1 MEIVAKYSEVR
12 EETFGQGWTEVAW
25 QHGPVHE
32 MLQCPACKAVT
43 LRSYYWDD
51 NALGEPLDY
60 HVLYPVPASNEL
72 GGLPDNIARAYE
84 AARRVRTIDPNAY
97 AVLVGRVVELIC
109 EDRGAKGK
117 FLSHKLRDLATR
129 GEIPKNLVPVA
140 KTLADLRNVGAHSS
154 LGELTAGEVP
164 LLDDLVR
171 SILEYVYA
179 APFVAHCANE
189 RLQRLIAR
197 RKSRH
202 GDKGDEKNV
211 DSAAPENRGAEPEP
225 SSGGA

>member
-12 EETFGQGWTEVAW
+12 EETLGHGLSEVAW

-43 LRSYYWDD
+43 LRSYHWDD
-51 NALGEPLDY
+51 NTLDEPLDF
-60 HVLYPVPASNEL
+60 HVLYPVGATNEL

-109 EDRGAKGK
+109 EDRDAKGK
-117 FLSHKLRDLATR
+117 FLSHKLRDLAAR

-140 KTLADLRNVGAHSS
+140 ETLADLRNVGAHSS

-164 LLDDLVR
+164 LLDDLAR
-171 SILEYVYA
+171 SILEYVYV
-179 APFVAHCANE
+179 APFVARCANE

-197 RKSRH
+197 RKAKHDGRSDKLS
-202 GDKGDEKNV
+202 GDTTT
-211 DSAAPENRGAEPEP
+211 PETSDTKPKP
-225 SSGGA
+225 